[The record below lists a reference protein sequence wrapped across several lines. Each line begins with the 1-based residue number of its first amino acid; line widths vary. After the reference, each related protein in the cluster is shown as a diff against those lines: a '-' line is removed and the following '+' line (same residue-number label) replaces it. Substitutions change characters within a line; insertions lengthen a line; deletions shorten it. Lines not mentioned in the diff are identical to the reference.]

1 MNNIYKGN
9 LYYAD
14 LEPVIGSEQGGIRPV
29 LIVSNNIGN
38 RYSSTVIIVPL
49 TSKVESKMNLPTHVV
64 IKAFEKI
71 RCDSIALVEQVRVV
85 DKQRLKSFLGRLPS
99 NQLME
104 VDKSLIVVFGMKENW
119 EDYL

>member
-64 IKAFEKI
+64 INAFEKI

>member
-1 MNNIYKGN
+1 MDNIYKGN

-49 TSKVESKMNLPTHVV
+49 TSKVENKMGLPTHVV

-85 DKQRLKSFLGRLPS
+85 DKQRLRSFLGRLPS